1 MTKIQIVET
10 EELLQYADFDSCE
23 VRLLNRMSYNEL
35 DARVINEPEL
45 TESPLPSS
53 MKLPQL
59 LSMIWERHPNKEI
72 TNERGGLQLRYRKSN
87 SLSCS
92 PLQFLKAKLAG
103 WLGRGRLRIRYRKS
117 NNLSCSPLQFLKAK
131 LAGW

>member
-23 VRLLNRMSYNEL
+23 VRLLHRMSNNEL

-59 LSMIWERHPNKEI
+59 LSMIWERHPNEDVKDGDGNVIDSAMSFSYEI
-72 TNERGGLQLRYRKSN
+72 LTRSKDNFLVQSYVCAEECIKIMQEAAFKTN
-87 SLSCS
+87 
-92 PLQFLKAKLAG
+92 
-103 WLGRGRLRIRYRKS
+103 
-117 NNLSCSPLQFLKAK
+117 
-131 LAGW
+131 